1 MHTTNN
7 GNNVKHQ
14 ASTSRVKGS
23 QEKLASDF
31 RGLVDDAE
39 ELLKSTASYSGE
51 GFAAVRDK
59 FTEKL
64 ADVKQKMSQ
73 AQSYASDGYKQAV
86 SATDEY
92 VQENPWRAVGI
103 AALAGL
109 VAGLLVTSYNRR

>member
-1 MHTTNN
+1 MQHATT
-7 GNNVKHQ
+7 GNNVKHPS
-14 ASTSRVKGS
+14 STTKIKGS

-51 GFAAVRDK
+51 GFAAVREK

-86 SATDEY
+86 TATDEY

-103 AALAGL
+103 AAVAGL
-109 VAGLLVTSYNRR
+109 VAGLLVTSFNRR